1 MSEPLQTVAESRS
14 GDAPVVPTTGVAA
27 LAWLRLLR
35 PAQWVKNAFVLAPLL
50 FSGKA
55 LDGVSIMR
63 SLAAFGL
70 FCLIASAV
78 YALNDVIDRHAD
90 RSHPAKRLRPVAAGE
105 ITPAQALT
113 MSGVL
118 GAASMLGAWLM
129 SPALLALI
137 VGYVGLNLLYTFRLK
152 RVVIIDVFC
161 IATFFVLRLLAGTT
175 AIAVEPSV
183 WLLLCG
189 SLLALY
195 LGFAKRR
202 NELLLLGNER
212 TTHRTV
218 LAEYS
223 AEFLDQASI
232 VLLSTTII
240 SYVMYTL
247 NSATARQVGTE
258 ELTYSTAFV
267 LYGVF
272 RYQYLAHHRVGG
284 DPTETLLTDRP
295 LLIDVLLWFAYCA
308 YVTYR

>member
-1 MSEPLQTVAESRS
+1 VSESPIRDVVLVQ
-14 GDAPVVPTTGVAA
+14 APASS
-27 LAWLRLLR
+27 LRAWLRLLR

-50 FSGKA
+50 FSGKG
-55 LDGVSIMR
+55 LDGTSIVR
-63 SLAAFGL
+63 SLAAFVL

-78 YALNDVIDRHAD
+78 YAMNDVVDRHAD
-90 RSHPAKRLRPVAAGE
+90 RAHPAKRVRPVAAGM
-105 ITPAQALT
+105 ITPASALT
-113 MSGVL
+113 MSGLL
-118 GAASMLGAWLM
+118 GVASMVGAWLM
-129 SPALLALI
+129 SPALLGLI
-137 VGYVGLNLLYTFRLK
+137 AAYVALNLLYAFRLK

-161 IATFFVLRLLAGTT
+161 IAAFFVLRLLAGTT

-195 LGFAKRR
+195 LGFTKRR
-202 NELLLLGNER
+202 NELLLLAEDR
-212 TTHRTV
+212 TTHRAV

-223 AEFLDQASI
+223 PAFLDQASV
-232 VLLSTTII
+232 VLLAATIV

-247 NSATARQVGTE
+247 NSATAREVGTE

-284 DPTETLLTDRP
+284 DPTEALLTDRP
-295 LLIDVLLWFAYCA
+295 LLVDVLLWFTYCA